1 MKDAI
6 NWFELPVVDLSRA
19 TKFYE
24 TVLATKLK
32 PEVFNGVPN
41 AMFPNDNGV
50 GGALIKDPRRKPIG
64 GDGALIYL
72 NADGKLDACVGRI
85 EAAGG
90 KVLLPKTS
98 IGDPGFIAILVDTE
112 GNQVGLHAG
121 PQ

>member
-6 NWFELPVVDLSRA
+6 NWFELPVTDLARA

-41 AMFPNDNGV
+41 AMFPTNQGV
-50 GGALIKDPRRKPIG
+50 GGALVKDPRRKPL

-72 NADGKLDACVGRI
+72 NADGMLDACLARV
-85 EAAGG
+85 EQAGG
-90 KVLLPKTS
+90 KVLLPKTH
-98 IGDPGFIAILVDTE
+98 IGDPGHIALVLDTE

-121 PQ
+121 PG